1 MKQVR
6 KCIIPVGGLGTRFL
20 PASKEIP
27 KEMFPIV
34 NKPTIQYIVEE
45 AIESGIED
53 IILVSSPTKESIVNH
68 FDRNIGLETRLS
80 DSGKEEQLD
89 EIIKLSNLAK
99 FITVRQGEPQG
110 SAKAVYQAKDIIG
123 DEPFAVMYGDDI
135 MKYKVGKPVLG
146 QLIDVYK
153 KTNANV
159 IAVTE
164 VDPKDAYKYGIIKYK
179 NIKTG
184 RIETIV
190 EKPKT
195 NAPSNYAGVG
205 RYILNPEIFDIIETL
220 PKGVGKEYQLTDA
233 MKALMKKQEFY
244 SCQFDGEYLDCGSKL
259 GMIKAQMQFGLDDP
273 DISRD
278 LLDYMEE
285 ITNKEKTKKLVINNK
300 GKQE

>member
-1 MKQVR
+1 MSKDVK

-27 KEMFPIV
+27 KEMFPLV

-68 FDRNIGLETRLS
+68 FDRNVGLETRLS
-80 DSGKEEQLD
+80 DAGKEEQLD
-89 EIIKLSNLAK
+89 EIIKLANLAK
-99 FITVRQGEPQG
+99 FISVRQGEPQG
-110 SAKAVYQAKDIIG
+110 SAKAVYQARDIIG

-135 MKYKVGKPVLG
+135 MKYRVGKPVLK

-179 NIKTG
+179 NAKTG
-184 RIETIV
+184 KIDTIV

-195 NAPSNYAGVG
+195 NAPSNFAGVG
-205 RYILNPEIFDIIETL
+205 RYILDPEIFDIIETL

-244 SCQFDGEYLDCGSKL
+244 ACDFDGEYLDCGSKL
-259 GMIKAQMQFGLDDP
+259 GMIKAQMEFGLEDP
-273 DISRD
+273 EIKNQ
-278 LLDYMEE
+278 LLDYMNE
-285 ITNKEKTKKLVINNK
+285 IISREEKTYKIVKNKK
-300 GKQE
+300 

>member
-1 MKQVR
+1 MTKEVK

-68 FDRNIGLETRLS
+68 FDRNIALETRLS

-89 EIIKLSNLAK
+89 EVIHLSTLAK
-99 FITVRQGEPQG
+99 FITVRQGEPEG

-123 DEPFAVMYGDDI
+123 NEPFAVMYGDDI
-135 MKYKVGKPVLG
+135 MKYRVGKPVLG
-146 QLIDVYK
+146 QLIDIYK
-153 KTNANV
+153 KTNSNV

-164 VDPKDAYKYGIIKYK
+164 IDPKDAYKYGIIKYK
-179 NIKTG
+179 NYKTG
-184 RIETIV
+184 KIDTIV

-205 RYILNPEIFDIIETL
+205 RYILDPKIFNIIETL

-233 MKALMKKQEFY
+233 MKALMKEQEFY
-244 SCQFDGEYLDCGSKL
+244 ACNFEGQYLDCGSKL
-259 GMIKAQMQFGLDDP
+259 GMIKAQIEFGLEDTD
-273 DISRD
+273 
-278 LLDYMEE
+278 
-285 ITNKEKTKKLVINNK
+285 TKKELFEYLDNIVMNEKVKRLTKSNK
-300 GKQE
+300 KQD

>member
-1 MKQVR
+1 MSKEVK

-27 KEMFPIV
+27 KEMFPLV

-80 DSGKEEQLD
+80 DAGKEEQLD
-89 EIIKLSNLAK
+89 EIIKLANLAK
-99 FITVRQGEPQG
+99 FISVRQGEPQG
-110 SAKAVYQAKDIIG
+110 SAKAVYQARDIIG

-135 MKYKVGKPVLG
+135 MKYRVGKPVLK

-179 NIKTG
+179 NAKTG
-184 RIETIV
+184 KIDTIV

-195 NAPSNYAGVG
+195 NAPSNFAGVG
-205 RYILNPEIFDIIETL
+205 RYILDPEIFDIIETL

-233 MKALMKKQEFY
+233 MKALMKRQEFY
-244 SCQFDGEYLDCGSKL
+244 ACDFDGEYLDCGSKL
-259 GMIKAQMQFGLDDP
+259 GMIKAQMEFGLDDP
-273 DISRD
+273 EIKNQ
-278 LLDYMEE
+278 LLDYMNE
-285 ITNKEKTKKLVINNK
+285 IISREEKTYKIVKNKK
-300 GKQE
+300 